1 MTIYEKSR
9 EFSKVETYLLTSSP
23 DVESIKNV
31 EDETSIPVDGY
42 ILFKDT
48 NQNGEETDILSII
61 TPDKKVYACQS
72 QTFKR
77 SFLEI
82 FELMDGESFSI
93 IKKSGVT
100 KGGRDFINC
109 VLDVNS
115 LMQYKRC
122 GVKAERKI
130 TASLL
135 L

>member
-1 MTIYEKSR
+1 MQIYENSR
-9 EFSKVETYLLTSSP
+9 EFTKVEIYLMTSSP

-48 NQNGEETDILSII
+48 DQNGEETDILSII

-77 SFLEI
+77 SFIEI

-93 IKKSGVT
+93 IKKSGVS
-100 KGGRDFINC
+100 KGGRDYINC

-115 LMQYKRC
+115 LM
-122 GVKAERKI
+122 
-130 TASLL
+130 
-135 L
+135 